1 MSDIARAKSGAEV
14 SILKHDYLDDA
25 IEQYIRVFE
34 ESRSKLKLASSALS
48 TLQKYVRESIAK
60 TDDPEEREKRLSRA
74 LNALA
79 ATSTIADEIE
89 GLAAQ
94 YQASKNQ
101 RWTPDVQFM
110 VLDSEGSKNQRWTPD
125 IEFTVLDAEGQPHR
139 VILEAKA
146 STRKPYFR
154 FAPSR
159 ARDQW
164 STEFIKALS
173 TTIDTV
179 IGEASIVG
187 EPSYISV
194 PSHGSFSFPS
204 DLLCAPLIQDERRGV
219 SAVEEQRP
227 APSLE
232 SEQEQYWRRIRDDL
246 QKQFSLS
253 LDVLASLIGV
263 AYPTL
268 VNLGRRRPHPSTSR
282 AVLRLHAIAK
292 DFEHM
297 RGGEAAAAWLSTE
310 GAETL
315 RRLGFDAFKRAA
327 MKRIHGRP
335 RASGGIAVHEE
346 PDLGAS
352 EEG

>member
-1 MSDIARAKSGAEV
+1 MSDIAQAKSGAKV
-14 SILKHDYLDDA
+14 SVLKHDYLDDA

-60 TDDPEEREKRLSRA
+60 TDDPEEREKRLSKA

-94 YQASKNQ
+94 YRASKNQ
-101 RWTPDVQFM
+101 RWSPDVQFM
-110 VLDSEGSKNQRWTPD
+110 VLDSDGSKNQRWTPD
-125 IEFTVLDAEGQPHR
+125 IEFTILDAEGQSHR
-139 VILEAKA
+139 VILETKA

-164 STEFIKALS
+164 STEFLKALT

-204 DLLCAPLIQDERRGV
+204 DLLCTPLIQDERRG
-219 SAVEEQRP
+219 APPALEQH
-227 APSLE
+227 AEATLE
-232 SEQEQYWRRIRDDL
+232 SEQYWRRIRDDL

-335 RASGGIAVHEE
+335 RASGGIALHEE